1 MTHFN
6 SQEFS
11 RYTRHIQLGDIGVDG
26 QRKLKSAQVLIVGC
40 GGLGALSDKV
50 GRKPL
55 MAWSALGFAA
65 TNLLQA
71 SAGAGSIGRLYLADA
86 PGVPVDLAAAAECFF
101 QARIAQPI
109 REL

>member
-40 GGLGALSDKV
+40 GGLGALGGLLLACLVFELVLHFELVWLREITDV
-50 GRKPL
+50 GTERDVLSLKISSKTREVYGF
-55 MAWSALGFAA
+55 SARS
-65 TNLLQA
+65 NQDVA
-71 SAGAGSIGRLYLADA
+71 SKTE
-86 PGVPVDLAAAAECFF
+86 V
-101 QARIAQPI
+101 
-109 REL
+109 